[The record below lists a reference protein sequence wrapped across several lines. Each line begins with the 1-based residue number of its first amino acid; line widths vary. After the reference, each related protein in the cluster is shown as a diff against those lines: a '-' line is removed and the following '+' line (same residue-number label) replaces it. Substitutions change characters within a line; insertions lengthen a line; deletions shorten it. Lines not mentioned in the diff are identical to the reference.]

1 MQGRP
6 GSRIRLGLALATLA
20 IPLLAAGPAQ
30 GAAPVSCTLVA
41 AGPAGPAG
49 DVLEIVD
56 QARSVTQ
63 IYRKGDEIVV
73 SNNLDRGAKACAG
86 GTPTVFNVDRIEYS
100 TATGVPFLNYGG
112 SGAFAPGAS
121 PEPGAAEIEISIAES
136 YEPKV
141 LNVAGTAAGERI
153 EIGELGRQAVGVNL
167 NAELDESA
175 QDADVS
181 LDAEPGEAFV
191 RVMGRDGDDTISGRG
206 GAAFTGPVAA
216 ERLALNG
223 GDGDDLLLGSP
234 YRDFL
239 SGDEGDD
246 RLLGGRGRDNLAAGP
261 GRDLAKGG
269 KGGDDITSRIS
280 VGSSPDDVLPDRI
293 FGGAGN
299 DSIDVNQ
306 GLVGDRVDCGS
317 GAGDEV
323 FIDPQDQAQRCE
335 DVEAFRL

>member
-6 GSRIRLGLALATLA
+6 SSRIRLGIALATLA

-30 GAAPVSCTLVA
+30 GAAAVSCTLVA

-56 QARSVTQ
+56 QARSVTL

-73 SNNLDRGAKACAG
+73 SNNRDSGATTCAG
-86 GTPTVFNVDRIEYS
+86 GTPTVFNLDRVEYS

-121 PEPGAAEIEISIAES
+121 PEPGGDEIEISIAES
-136 YEPKV
+136 YRPKV
-141 LNVAGTAAGERI
+141 LNVAGTAASERI
-153 EIGELGRQAVGVNL
+153 EVGQLGRRALGVNL
-167 NAELDESA
+167 DAQLDESA

-181 LDAEPGEAFV
+181 IEAEPGETFV
-191 RVMGRDGDDTISGRG
+191 RVTAKDGDDTISALG
-206 GAAFTGPVAA
+206 GPAFTGPAIA

-223 GDGDDLLLGSP
+223 GDGDDLLLGGP

-317 GAGDEV
+317 GRGDEV
-323 FIDPQDQAQRCE
+323 FIDPRDQAQRCE